1 MTGTGGTT
9 PTTTPAPGGSWVGLP
24 VERLEDD
31 ALLRGEGWF
40 MDDLDPLPHIAEAAV
55 VRSTEA
61 HARIVAVDVSAAQ
74 AVPGVIGVLTG
85 ADVAALSR
93 PFPSAVGRAVE
104 HWAAAVE
111 VVRYVGEPVAVVVAR
126 DRYVAEDAAELVA
139 VEYDPLPVAASPE
152 AALASGAPVLHR
164 ALRSNVVS
172 DRRFVYG
179 DAASALAGADLVVRR
194 RFRHPRSSCTPV
206 EGFGVI
212 CAWDAASGSVTAWS
226 NFQGPFTLHGVAAA
240 ALGLPA
246 AKLRLVSPPDSGGS
260 FGVKAAVFTSVV
272 LMAVASRRF
281 GVAVRWTEDRVEHL
295 LASSMATERLSSVEA
310 GFTAAGD
317 LVALRLDLVDD
328 VGAYVRA
335 PEPATLYRMH
345 GCITGPYRVADV
357 SVRSRVVVTNRC
369 PTGLNRGFGGP
380 QLSFALE
387 RTMAVAAARL
397 DLDPA
402 EVVRRNLVP
411 ASAMPYRAPAGAM
424 YDSGDYAACFDR
436 ALDLAGYERLR
447 REQAD
452 RRASAAASGT
462 AAHDGGRVLGVGLA
476 CVVEP
481 SASNMGYITLVDPP
495 ERRATTLP
503 KDGNAETV
511 TIAMDP
517 GGGVSVAFT
526 STPQGQGHRTVAAQ
540 IVADALGV
548 RPGDVTVHPGADTSA
563 RAFTVSSGNY
573 SSRFAVTVASA
584 VHVAALRLAER
595 VKAVAAP
602 MLESAPE
609 DLELVDGVVR
619 VRPGPAGPDRSV
631 SLRRVA
637 GAAHWDPAG
646 LPDGVDGLALTATF
660 SVPGLDAPAPDDTV
674 NSSAAYGFLADVAV
688 VEVDTATGEVRV
700 RDYVT
705 VHDAGRI
712 LHPALAEGQVLGG
725 LAHGLGAALLERHV
739 YDDAGNLLT
748 TTFVD
753 YPTPTATELPR
764 PTTAMVESP
773 SPVTPLGAKG
783 LGEGTTMTAPAA
795 VANAVADALGLDAL
809 DPDIDLEL
817 PLTPARVWA
826 LVQAARWRSSATP
839 PVAEERH
846 LPGGPP

>member
-1 MTGTGGTT
+1 V
-9 PTTTPAPGGSWVGLP
+9 S
-24 VERLEDD
+24 
-31 ALLRGEGWF
+31 
-40 MDDLDPLPHIAEAAV
+40 
-55 VRSTEA
+55 
-61 HARIVAVDVSAAQ
+61 VDVSAAL
-74 AVPGVIGVLTG
+74 AVPGVVGVLTG
-85 ADVAALSR
+85 EDVAALSR
-93 PFPSAVGRAVE
+93 PFPSAIGRSVE
-104 HWAAAVE
+104 QWAAAVG

-139 VEYDPLPVAASPE
+139 VEYDPLPVAASLE
-152 AALASGAPVLHR
+152 SALAAGAPVLHE
-164 ALRSNVVS
+164 AVGSNVVS
-172 DRRFVYG
+172 DRRFAYG
-179 DAASALAGADLVVRR
+179 GGGRGGGGDVDAALAGADLVVRR

-206 EGFGVI
+206 EGAGVI

-240 ALGLPA
+240 ALGVPA
-246 AKLRLVSPPDSGGS
+246 GKLRLVSPPDFGGS

-272 LMAVASRRF
+272 LMAIASRRF
-281 GVAVRWTEDRVEHL
+281 GVPVRWTEDRVEHL

-310 GFTAAGD
+310 GFRASGE

-357 SVRSRVVVTNRC
+357 EVRSRVVVTNRC

-387 RTMAVAAARL
+387 RTMAIAAARL
-397 DLDPA
+397 GLDPA
-402 EVVRRNLVP
+402 DVVRRNLVP
-411 ASAMPYRAPAGAM
+411 ASAMPYRAPAGAV
-424 YDSGDYAACFDR
+424 YDSGDYAACFER
-436 ALDLAGYERLR
+436 ALELARYDALR
-447 REQAD
+447 AEQ
-452 RRASAAASGT
+452 RSG
-462 AAHDGGRVLGVGLA
+462 DGRGRSLGVGIA

-517 GGGVSVAFT
+517 GGGVSVSFT

-548 RPGDVTVHPGADTSA
+548 APGDVTVHPGADTTA
-563 RAFTVSSGNY
+563 RPFTVSSGNY

-584 VHVAALRLAER
+584 VHVAATRLAEQLR
-595 VKAVAAP
+595 AVAEGL
-602 MLESAPE
+602 LEVSMSRIVLRDGQASVLDEPE
-609 DLELVDGVVR
+609 H
-619 VRPGPAGPDRSV
+619 SV
-631 SLRRVA
+631 SIRRLA
-637 GAAHWDPAG
+637 GAAHWRADWVPAAA
-646 LPDGVDGLALTATF
+646 LGLAVTATF
-660 SVPGLDAPAPDDTV
+660 RVNGLGAPAPDDTV

-688 VEVDTATGEVRV
+688 VEVDTATGEVTV
-700 RDYVT
+700 RDYIT
-705 VHDAGRI
+705 VHDAGRV

-739 YDDAGNLLT
+739 YDEAGNLLT

-753 YPTPTATELPR
+753 YPTPTATELPH
-764 PTTAMVESP
+764 PTTAMFESP

-783 LGEGTTMTAPAA
+783 LGEGTTMSAPAA
-795 VANAVADALGLDAL
+795 VANAVADALGLDSL
-809 DPDIDLEL
+809 DPDADLEL

-826 LVQAARWRSSATP
+826 LIQAMRR
-839 PVAEERH
+839 
-846 LPGGPP
+846 

>member
-1 MTGTGGTT
+1 
-9 PTTTPAPGGSWVGLP
+9 
-24 VERLEDD
+24 
-31 ALLRGEGWF
+31 
-40 MDDLDPLPHIAEAAV
+40 MDDLAPLPHIAEAAV

-61 HARIVAVDVSAAQ
+61 HARITSVDVSAAL
-74 AVPGVIGVLTG
+74 AVPGVVGVLTG
-85 ADVAALSR
+85 DDVAALSR
-93 PFPSAVGRAVE
+93 PFPSAIGRAVE
-104 HWAAAVE
+104 HRAAAVDR
-111 VVRYVGEPVAVVVAR
+111 VRYVGEPVAVVVAR

-139 VEYDPLPVAASPE
+139 VSYEPLPVAASLE
-152 AALASGAPVLHR
+152 AALADGAPVLHE
-164 ALRSNVVS
+164 AVGTNVVS
-172 DRRFVYG
+172 DRSFAYG
-179 DAASALAGADLVVRR
+179 DAAAALAGADLVVRR

-206 EGFGVI
+206 EGAGVI
-212 CAWDAASGSVTAWS
+212 CAWDAGAGSVTAWS

-240 ALGLPA
+240 ALGLAPSR
-246 AKLRLVSPPDSGGS
+246 LRLVSPPDSGGS
-260 FGVKAAVFTSVV
+260 FGVKASVFTSVV
-272 LMAVASRRF
+272 LMAVAARRF
-281 GVAVRWTEDRVEHL
+281 GVPVRWTEDRVEHL
-295 LASSMATERLSSVEA
+295 LASSMATERLTEVEA
-310 GFTAAGD
+310 GFSAAGE

-357 SVRSRVVVTNRC
+357 DVRSRVVVTNRC

-397 DLDPA
+397 GLDPA

-411 ASAMPYRAPAGAM
+411 AAAMPYRAPAGGV
-424 YDSGDYAACFDR
+424 YDSGDYPACLDR
-436 ALDLAGYERLR
+436 ALELAGYEDLR
-447 REQAD
+447 REQAE
-452 RRASAAASGT
+452 RRDAP
-462 AAHDGGRVLGVGLA
+462 RRLGVGLA

-495 ERRATTLP
+495 ERRAATLP

-511 TIAMDP
+511 SIAMDP

-548 RPGDVTVHPGADTSA
+548 APGDVTVHPGADTSA
-563 RAFTVSSGNY
+563 RPFTVSSGNY

-584 VHVAALRLAER
+584 VHVAAVQLADR
-595 VKAVAAP
+595 VRAIAAD
-602 MLESAPE
+602 MLECAPGDVELAAGSA
-609 DLELVDGVVR
+609 R
-619 VRPGPAGPDRSV
+619 VIGSPDRSV
-631 SLRRVA
+631 PLRRVA

-646 LPDGVDGLALTATF
+646 AGTAGGVDGLALTATF
-660 SVPGLDAPAPDDTV
+660 SVPGLDAPAADDTV

-705 VHDAGRI
+705 VHDAGRV

-739 YDDAGNLLT
+739 YDEAGNLLT
-748 TTFVD
+748 STFVD

-764 PTTAMVESP
+764 PTTEMVGSP

-795 VANAVADALGLDAL
+795 IANAVADALGLDTL
-809 DPDIDLEL
+809 EPPVDVEL

-826 LVQAARWRSSATP
+826 LAQAGDRR
-839 PVAEERH
+839 
-846 LPGGPP
+846 

>member
-1 MTGTGGTT
+1 MAST
-9 PTTTPAPGGSWVGLP
+9 PTTTPTSTRAGPWLGLP
-24 VERLEDD
+24 VARVEDD

-40 MDDLDPLPHIAEAAV
+40 MDDLAPLPHIAEAAV

-61 HARIVAVDVSAAQ
+61 HARIVSVDVSAAL

-93 PFPSAVGRAVE
+93 PFPSAIGRAVE
-104 HWAAAVE
+104 HWAAAVDR
-111 VVRYVGEPVAVVVAR
+111 VRYVGEPVAVVVAR

-152 AALASGAPVLHR
+152 AALAAGAPVLHE
-164 ALRSNVVS
+164 AVGSNVAS
-172 DRRFVYG
+172 DRRFAYG
-179 DAASALAGADLVVRR
+179 DFAAALAGADLVVRR

-206 EGFGVI
+206 EGAGVI
-212 CAWDAASGSVTAWS
+212 CAWDATTGSVTAWS

-240 ALGLPA
+240 ALGVPPA
-246 AKLRLVSPPDSGGS
+246 RLRLVSPPDSGGS
-260 FGVKAAVFTSVV
+260 FGVKAGVFTAVV
-272 LMAVASRRF
+272 LMAIASRRF
-281 GVAVRWTEDRVEHL
+281 GVPVRWTEDRVEHL
-295 LASSMATERLSSVEA
+295 LASSMATERLTEVEA
-310 GFTAAGD
+310 GFAASGE

-357 SVRSRVVVTNRC
+357 EVRSRVVVTNRC

-387 RTMAVAAARL
+387 RTMAIAAARL
-397 DLDPA
+397 GLDPA
-402 EVVRRNLVP
+402 DVVRRNLVP
-411 ASAMPYRAPAGAM
+411 AAAMPYRAAAGAV
-424 YDSGDYAACFDR
+424 YDSGDYGACLER
-436 ALDLAGYERLR
+436 ALQLAGYDGLR
-447 REQAD
+447 AEQRSRD
-452 RRASAAASGT
+452 DTGRR
-462 AAHDGGRVLGVGLA
+462 LGVGIA

-481 SASNMGYITLVDPP
+481 SASNMGYITLVDRP
-495 ERRATTLP
+495 EQRATTLP

-548 RPGDVTVHPGADTSA
+548 RPGDVTVHPGADTAA
-563 RAFTVSSGNY
+563 RPFTVSSGNY
-573 SSRFAVTVASA
+573 SSRFAVTVPGA
-584 VHVAALRLAER
+584 VHVAAVRLADR
-595 VKAVAAP
+595 VRAVAADL
-602 MLESAPE
+602 LECAPG
-609 DLELVDGVVR
+609 DVELADGAAR
-619 VRPGPAGPDRSV
+619 VIGTPDRSV
-631 SLRRVA
+631 PLRRVA
-637 GAAHWDPAG
+637 GAAHWHPAG
-646 LPDGVDGLALTATF
+646 LTRADGPSPADPAGVDGLALTVTF

-674 NSSAAYGFLADVAV
+674 NSSAAYGFLADIAV
-688 VEVDTATGEVRV
+688 VEVDTATGEVAV

-705 VHDAGRI
+705 VHDAGRV

-783 LGEGTTMTAPAA
+783 LGEGTTMSAPAA

-809 DPDIDLEL
+809 DADVELEL

-826 LVQAARWRSSATP
+826 LVQATRR
-839 PVAEERH
+839 
-846 LPGGPP
+846 

>member
-1 MTGTGGTT
+1 MTGTGTGRTT
-9 PTTTPAPGGSWVGLP
+9 STPALDGPWVGRP
-24 VERLEDD
+24 VERVEDD

-61 HARIVAVDVSAAQ
+61 HARIVAVDVSAAL
-74 AVPGVIGVLTG
+74 AAPGVIGVLTG
-85 ADVAALSR
+85 EDVAALSR
-93 PFPSAVGRAVE
+93 PFPSAIGRAVE
-104 HWAAAVE
+104 HWAAAVG

-126 DRYVAEDAAELVA
+126 DRYVAEDAAELVE
-139 VEYDPLPVAASPE
+139 VDYDRLPVAASPE
-152 AALASGAPVLHR
+152 AALASGAPVLHE
-164 ALRSNVVS
+164 AAGSNVVS
-172 DRRFVYG
+172 DRRFAYG

-212 CAWDAASGSVTAWS
+212 CDWDATSGSVTAWS

-240 ALGLPA
+240 ALGVPA
-246 AKLRLVSPPDSGGS
+246 GKLRLVSPPDSGGS

-272 LMAVASRRF
+272 LMAIASRRF

-295 LASSMATERLSSVEA
+295 LASSMATERLSEVEA
-310 GFTAAGD
+310 GFSAAGD

-357 SVRSRVVVTNRC
+357 EVRSRVVVTNRC

-380 QLSFALE
+380 QLAFALE
-387 RTMAVAAARL
+387 RTMAIAAARL
-397 DLDPA
+397 GLDPA
-402 EVVRRNLVP
+402 DLVRRNLVP
-411 ASAMPYRAPAGAM
+411 AAAMPYRAPAGAV
-424 YDSGDYAACFDR
+424 YDSGDYAAGLDR
-436 ALDLAGYERLR
+436 ALDLAGYRELR
-447 REQAD
+447 RELA
-452 RRASAAASGT
+452 RRVGRES
-462 AAHDGGRVLGVGLA
+462 GGRILGVGIA

-540 IVADALGV
+540 IVADALGI
-548 RPGDVTVHPGADTSA
+548 RPGDVTVHPGADTTT
-563 RAFTVSSGNY
+563 RPFTVSSGNY
-573 SSRFAVTVASA
+573 SSRFAVAVASA
-584 VHVAALRLAER
+584 VHVAAVQLAER
-595 VKAVAAP
+595 VRAVAAP
-602 MLESAPE
+602 MLEARPE
-609 DLELVDGVVR
+609 DLELADGAAR
-619 VRPGPAGPDRSV
+619 VAAEPERSV

-637 GAAHWDPAG
+637 GAAHWDPGG
-646 LPDGVDGLALTATF
+646 LPAGVDGLALSATF
-660 SVPGLDAPAPDDTV
+660 SVPGLAAPAPDDTV

-688 VEVDTATGEVRV
+688 VEVDTATGEVTV

-705 VHDAGRI
+705 VHDAGRV

-764 PTTAMVESP
+764 PTTAMVGSP

-783 LGEGTTMTAPAA
+783 LGEGTAMTAPAA
-795 VANAVADALGLDAL
+795 VANAVADALGLDRT
-809 DPDIDLEL
+809 DIDLEL

-826 LVQAARWRSSATP
+826 LIQATAAPRLDNSSP
-839 PVAEERH
+839 ELGSDCPNVSQD
-846 LPGGPP
+846 GP

>member
-1 MTGTGGTT
+1 MTGRGTGRPT
-9 PTTTPAPGGSWVGLP
+9 PTPTAAGTWVGLP
-24 VERLEDD
+24 VERVEDD
-31 ALLRGEGWF
+31 TLLRGEGWF

-61 HARIVAVDVSAAQ
+61 HARILSVDVSAAL
-74 AVPGVIGVLTG
+74 ALPGVVGVLTG

-93 PFPSAVGRAVE
+93 PFPSAIGRAVE
-104 HWAAAVE
+104 HWAAAVDR
-111 VVRYVGEPVAVVVAR
+111 VRYVGEPVAVVVAR
-126 DRYVAEDAAELVA
+126 DRYGAEDAAELVTIDYA
-139 VEYDPLPVAASPE
+139 PLRVAASPE
-152 AALASGAPVLHR
+152 AALADEAPLLHE
-164 ALRSNVVS
+164 AVGSNVVS
-172 DRRFVYG
+172 DRRFSYG
-179 DAASALAGADLVVRR
+179 DFASALAGAHFVVRR

-206 EGFGVI
+206 EGAGVI

-240 ALGLPA
+240 ALGVPPG
-246 AKLRLVSPPDSGGS
+246 KLRLVSPPDSGGS
-260 FGVKAAVFTSVV
+260 FGVKAGIFTSVV
-272 LMAVASRRF
+272 LMALASRRF
-281 GVAVRWTEDRVEHL
+281 GVPVRWTEDRVEHL
-295 LASSMATERLSSVEA
+295 LASSMATERLTSVEA

-345 GCITGPYRVADV
+345 GCITGPYRVPDV
-357 SVRSRVVVTNRC
+357 DVRSRVVVTNRC

-387 RTMAVAAARL
+387 RTMAIAAARL
-397 DLDPA
+397 GLDPSV
-402 EVVRRNLVP
+402 VVRRNLVP
-411 ASAMPYRAPAGAM
+411 AGAMPYRAAAGGV
-424 YDSGDYAACFDR
+424 YDSGDYPACLDR
-436 ALDLAGYERLR
+436 ALQLARYDDLR
-447 REQAD
+447 RQQASQ
-452 RRASAAASGT
+452 RSGRPTAGAAGVVT
-462 AAHDGGRVLGVGLA
+462 GVGIA

-511 TIAMDP
+511 SIAMDP

-548 RPGDVTVHPGADTSA
+548 APGDVTVHPGADTTA
-563 RAFTVSSGNY
+563 RPFTVSSGNY

-584 VHVAALRLAER
+584 VHLAATRLAER

-602 MLESAPE
+602 MLESVPE
-609 DLELVDGVVR
+609 DLELVDGVAR
-619 VRPGPAGPDRSV
+619 VAAEPDRSV
-631 SLRRVA
+631 PLRRVA

-646 LPDGVDGLALTATF
+646 LPAGVDGLALTATF
-660 SVPGLDAPAPDDTV
+660 SVPGLAAPAPDDTV

-688 VEVDTATGEVRV
+688 VEVDTATGEVAV

-705 VHDAGRI
+705 VHDAGRV

-783 LGEGTTMTAPAA
+783 LGEGTTMSAPAA
-795 VANAVADALGLDAL
+795 VANAVADALGLDRL
-809 DPDIDLEL
+809 DTEVDLEL

-826 LVQAARWRSSATP
+826 LIQAAEGRS
-839 PVAEERH
+839 
-846 LPGGPP
+846 

>member
-1 MTGTGGTT
+1 
-9 PTTTPAPGGSWVGLP
+9 
-24 VERLEDD
+24 
-31 ALLRGEGWF
+31 
-40 MDDLDPLPHIAEAAV
+40 MDDLAPLPHIAEAAV

-61 HARIVAVDVSAAQ
+61 HARIVTVDVSAAL
-74 AVPGVIGVLTG
+74 AVPGVVGVLTG
-85 ADVAALSR
+85 ADVAGLSR
-93 PFPSAVGRAVE
+93 PFPSAIGRAVE
-104 HWAAAVE
+104 HWAAAVDR
-111 VVRYVGEPVAVVVAR
+111 VRYVGEPVAVVVAS

-152 AALASGAPVLHR
+152 AAMAAEAPVLHE
-164 ALRSNVVS
+164 AVGSNVVS
-172 DRRFVYG
+172 DRRFSYG
-179 DAASALAGADLVVRR
+179 NAAGVLAGADVVVRR

-206 EGFGVI
+206 EGCGVI
-212 CAWDAASGSVTAWS
+212 CWWDAAAGSVTAWS

-246 AKLRLVSPPDSGGS
+246 GKLRLVSPPDSGGS
-260 FGVKAAVFTSVV
+260 FGVKAGVFTSVV
-272 LMAVASRRF
+272 LMALASRRF
-281 GVAVRWTEDRVEHL
+281 GVPVRWTEDRVEHL
-295 LASSMATERLSSVEA
+295 MTSSATERLSTVEA
-310 GFTAAGD
+310 GFTASGE

-357 SVRSRVVVTNRC
+357 EVRSRVVVTNRC

-387 RTMAVAAARL
+387 RTMAIAAARL
-397 DLDPA
+397 ALDPA

-411 ASAMPYRAPAGAM
+411 ASAMPYRSPAGGV
-424 YDSGDYAACFDR
+424 YDSGDYTACLDR
-436 ALDLAGYERLR
+436 ALDLAGYEELR
-447 REQAD
+447 RRQAESRD
-452 RRASAAASGT
+452 ASRLATQSVAKRDASAP
-462 AAHDGGRVLGVGLA
+462 GRLWGVGLA

-481 SASNMGYITLVDPP
+481 SSSNMGYITLVDSA
-495 ERRATTLP
+495 ERRAATLP

-511 TIAMDP
+511 SVSMDA

-526 STPQGQGHRTVAAQ
+526 STPQGQGHRTVAAG

-548 RPGDVTVHPGADTSA
+548 RPEDVTVHPGADTGA
-563 RAFTVSSGNY
+563 RPFTVSSGNY

-584 VHVAALRLAER
+584 VHVAGVQLAER
-595 VKAVAAP
+595 VRAIAAD
-602 MLESAPE
+602 MLECAAGDVELIEGSAR
-609 DLELVDGVVR
+609 VV
-619 VRPGPAGPDRSV
+619 GSPDRSV
-631 SLRRVA
+631 SLRKVA
-637 GAAHWDPAG
+637 GSAHWDPTG
-646 LPDGVDGLALTATF
+646 LPEGVDGLSLTTTF
-660 SVPGLDAPAPDDTV
+660 SVPGLAAPAADDTV

-688 VEVDTATGEVRV
+688 VEVDTETGEVTV

-705 VHDAGRI
+705 VHDAGRV
-712 LHPALAEGQVLGG
+712 LHPELAEGQVLGG

-748 TTFVD
+748 STFVD

-764 PTTAMVESP
+764 PVTEMVESP

-795 VANAVADALGLDAL
+795 IANAIADALGIDSLAE
-809 DPDIDLEL
+809 DIDVEL

-826 LVQAARWRSSATP
+826 LAQAANLRSSVTP
-839 PVAEERH
+839 PVTQER
-846 LPGGPP
+846 LLSAQPENGADS

>member
-1 MTGTGGTT
+1 MTT
-9 PTTTPAPGGSWVGLP
+9 SRYR
-24 VERLEDD
+24 VEDE

-40 MDDLDPLPHIAEAAV
+40 IDDLSPLPHIAEAAV

-61 HARIVAVDVSAAQ
+61 HARIVSIDTSAAL
-74 AVPGVIGVLTG
+74 AVPGVVGVLTG
-85 ADVAALSR
+85 EDVAALSR
-93 PFPSAVGRAVE
+93 PFPSAIGRAVE
-104 HWAAAVE
+104 QWAAAVG
-111 VVRYVGEPVAVVVAR
+111 VVRYAGEPVAVVVAS
-126 DRYVAEDAAELVA
+126 DRYIAEDAAELVA

-152 AALASGAPVLHR
+152 AAMATGAPVLHE
-164 ALRSNVVS
+164 AVGSNVLS
-172 DRRFVYG
+172 DRRFSYG
-179 DAASALAGADLVVRR
+179 DTAAALAGADLVVRR

-206 EGFGVI
+206 EGCGVI
-212 CAWDAASGSVTAWS
+212 CWWDAAAGSVTAWS

-246 AKLRLVSPPDSGGS
+246 GKLRLVSPPDSGGS
-260 FGVKAAVFTSVV
+260 FGVKAGVFTSVV
-272 LMAVASRRF
+272 LMALASRRF
-281 GVAVRWTEDRVEHL
+281 GVPVRWTEDRVEHL
-295 LASSMATERLSSVEA
+295 LTASATERLSTVEA
-310 GFTAAGD
+310 GFSSSGE
-317 LVALRLDLVDD
+317 LVGLRLDLVDE

-357 SVRSRVVVTNRC
+357 EVRSRVVVTNRC

-387 RTMAVAAARL
+387 RTMAIAAARL
-397 DLDPA
+397 GLDPA
-402 EVVRRNLVP
+402 DVLRRNLVP
-411 ASAMPYRAPAGAM
+411 ASAMPYHAPAGGV
-424 YDSGDYAACFDR
+424 YDSGDYGACLER
-436 ALDLAGYERLR
+436 ALALARYDALR
-447 REQAD
+447 QEQRDTTAEGRS
-452 RRASAAASGT
+452 RR
-462 AAHDGGRVLGVGLA
+462 VGVGLA

-481 SASNMGYITLVDPP
+481 SASNMGYITLVDPA
-495 ERRATTLP
+495 ERRAASLP

-511 TIAMDP
+511 SIAMDP

-526 STPQGQGHRTVAAQ
+526 STPQGQGHRTVVAG
-540 IVADALGV
+540 IVAEALGV
-548 RPGDVTVHPGADTSA
+548 RPEEVAVHPGADTGT
-563 RAFTVSSGNY
+563 RPFTVSSGNY

-584 VHVAALRLAER
+584 VHVAGLQLAER
-595 VKAVAAP
+595 VRAVAAD
-602 MLESAPE
+602 MLECAPD
-609 DLELVDGVVR
+609 DLELVDGTARVV
-619 VRPGPAGPDRSV
+619 GTPDRSV

-646 LPDGVDGLALTATF
+646 LPEGIDGLSLTAAF
-660 SVPGLDAPAPDDTV
+660 SVPGLGAPAPDDTV

-688 VEVDTATGEVRV
+688 VEVDTETGEVRV

-705 VHDAGRI
+705 VHDAGRV
-712 LHPALAEGQVLGG
+712 LHAQLAEGQVLGG

-753 YPTPTATELPR
+753 YPTPTATELPS
-764 PTTAMVESP
+764 PVTKMVESP

-795 VANAVADALGLDAL
+795 IANAVADALGLDTL
-809 DPDIDLEL
+809 GDDIDLEL

-826 LVQAARWRSSATP
+826 LAQAANQRSSGTP
-839 PVAEERH
+839 PVPQERR
-846 LPGGPP
+846 LPGEPSEGGRP

>member
-1 MTGTGGTT
+1 M
-9 PTTTPAPGGSWVGLP
+9 PR
-24 VERLEDD
+24 VEDE

-61 HARIVAVDVSAAQ
+61 HARVVSVDISAAQ
-74 AVPGVIGVLTG
+74 AVPGVVGVLTG
-85 ADVAALSR
+85 EDVAALSR
-93 PFPSAVGRAVE
+93 PFPSAIGRTVE
-104 HWAAAVE
+104 HWAAAVDR
-111 VVRYVGEPVAVVVAR
+111 VRYVGEPVAVVVAR
-126 DRYVAEDAAELVA
+126 DRYVAEDAAELVT
-139 VEYDPLPVAASPE
+139 VEYEPLPVAASLE
-152 AALASGAPVLHR
+152 AAMADGAPRLHEPV
-164 ALRSNVVS
+164 ASNVVS
-172 DRRFVYG
+172 DRRFAYG
-179 DAASALAGADLVVRR
+179 DCATALAGADLVVRR

-206 EGFGVI
+206 EGLGVI
-212 CAWDAASGSVTAWS
+212 CAWDAAAGAVTAWS

-281 GVAVRWTEDRVEHL
+281 SVPVRWTEDRVEHL
-295 LASSMATERLSSVEA
+295 LASSMATERLSEVEA
-310 GFTAAGD
+310 GFTVAGE

-345 GCITGPYRVADV
+345 GCITGPYRVTDV
-357 SVRSRVVVTNRC
+357 DVRSRVVVTNRC

-380 QLSFALE
+380 QLSFAVE
-387 RTMAVAAARL
+387 RTMAIAAARL
-397 DLDPA
+397 GLDPA
-402 EVVRRNLVP
+402 VVLRRNLVP
-411 ASAMPYRAPAGAM
+411 ASAMPYRAPAGAV
-424 YDSGDYAACFDR
+424 YDSGDYPACFDQ
-436 ALDLAGYERLR
+436 ALKLASYEELR
-447 REQAD
+447 REQTG
-452 RRASAAASGT
+452 RPPSA
-462 AAHDGGRVLGVGLA
+462 GRVLGVGLA

-481 SASNMGYITLVDPP
+481 SASNMGYITLVDPA
-495 ERRATTLP
+495 ERRAATLP

-511 TIAMDP
+511 SISMDP

-526 STPQGQGHRTVAAQ
+526 STPQGQGHRTVAAG
-540 IVADALGV
+540 IVADAVGV
-548 RPGDVTVHPGADTSA
+548 RPEDVTVHPGADTA
-563 RAFTVSSGNY
+563 VRPFTVSSGNY

-584 VHVAALRLAER
+584 VHVAATRLAER
-595 VKAVAAP
+595 VRAVAAE
-602 MLESAPE
+602 MLECAPA
-609 DLELVDGVVR
+609 DLELVDRSAR
-619 VRPGPAGPDRSV
+619 VIGTPDRSV

-646 LPDGVDGLALTATF
+646 LPDRVDGLALTATF
-660 SVPGLDAPAPDDTV
+660 SVPGLAAPAADDTV

-688 VEVDTATGEVRV
+688 VEVDIATGEVRV

-705 VHDAGRI
+705 VHDAGRV
-712 LHPALAEGQVLGG
+712 LHRELAEGQVLGG

-795 VANAVADALGLDAL
+795 IANAVADALGLDSL
-809 DPDIDLEL
+809 DTEIDLEL

-826 LVQAARWRSSATP
+826 VAQAARA
-839 PVAEERH
+839 
-846 LPGGPP
+846 GGEPSP

>member
-1 MTGTGGTT
+1 M
-9 PTTTPAPGGSWVGLP
+9 SWVGRS

-40 MDDLDPLPHIAEAAV
+40 MDDLAPLPHIAEAAV

-61 HARIVAVDVSAAQ
+61 HADVVAVDVSAALE
-74 AVPGVIGVLTG
+74 VPGVIGVLTG
-85 ADVAALSR
+85 ADVVALSR
-93 PFPSAVGRAVE
+93 PFPSAIGRAVQ

-111 VVRYVGEPVAVVVAR
+111 RVRYVGEPVAVVVAG
-126 DRYVAEDAAELVA
+126 DRYVAEDAAALVV
-139 VEYDPLPVAASPE
+139 VEYSPRPVAASLE
-152 AALASGAPVLHR
+152 AALAEDAPVLHE
-164 ALRSNVVS
+164 AVGGNVVS
-172 DRRFVYG
+172 DRSFSYG
-179 DAASALAGADLVVRR
+179 DAAAALAGADLVVRR

-206 EGFGVI
+206 ECAGVI
-212 CAWDAASGSVTAWS
+212 CAWDAPTGSVTAWS

-240 ALGLPA
+240 ALGLPPQ
-246 AKLRLVSPPDSGGS
+246 KLRLVSPPDSGGS
-260 FGVKAAVFTSVV
+260 FGVKAGVFTTVV
-272 LMAVASRRF
+272 LMALASRRF
-281 GVAVRWTEDRVEHL
+281 GVPVRWTEDRVEHL
-295 LASSMATERLSSVEA
+295 LTSAATERLTAVEA
-310 GFTAAGD
+310 GFQADGE

-345 GCITGPYRVADV
+345 GCITGPYRVRDV
-357 SVRSRVVVTNRC
+357 DVRSRVAVTNRC

-380 QLSFALE
+380 QLTFALE
-387 RTMAVAAARL
+387 RTMAIAAARL
-397 DLDPA
+397 GLDRADL
-402 EVVRRNLVP
+402 VRRNLVP
-411 ASAMPYRAPAGAM
+411 ASAMPYRAPAGGV
-424 YDSGDYAACFDR
+424 YDSGDYGACFER
-436 ALDLAGYERLR
+436 ALELAGYDRLR
-447 REQAD
+447 REQEE
-452 RRASAAASGT
+452 RASP
-462 AAHDGGRVLGVGLA
+462 GGRALGIGIA

-495 ERRATTLP
+495 ERRAASRP

-511 TIAMDP
+511 AIAMDA
-517 GGGVSVAFT
+517 GGGVTVSFT

-540 IVADALGV
+540 IVADALGLA
-548 RPGDVTVHPGADTSA
+548 PGDVTVLPGADTGV
-563 RAFTVSSGNY
+563 RPFTVSAGNY
-573 SSRFAVTVASA
+573 SSRFAVAVAGG
-584 VHVAALRLAER
+584 VHVAAARLADR
-595 VKAVAAP
+595 VRAVAAD
-602 MLESAPE
+602 MLECAPG
-609 DLELVDGVVR
+609 DVELADGTARVV
-619 VRPGPAGPDRSV
+619 GTPDRSV
-631 SLRRVA
+631 PLRRVA

-646 LPDGVDGLALTATF
+646 LPDGVDSLALTTTF
-660 SVPGLDAPAPDDTV
+660 SVPGLGAPAADDTV

-705 VHDAGRI
+705 VHDAGRV

-764 PTTAMVESP
+764 PATAMVESP
-773 SPVTPLGAKG
+773 SPITPLGAKG

-795 VANAVADALGLDAL
+795 IANAVADALGLDAL
-809 DPDIDLEL
+809 DPDAGVGLEL

-826 LVQAARWRSSATP
+826 LIEAAGR
-839 PVAEERH
+839 
-846 LPGGPP
+846 

>member
-1 MTGTGGTT
+1 
-9 PTTTPAPGGSWVGLP
+9 VLR
-24 VERLEDD
+24 VEDE
-31 ALLRGEGWF
+31 ALLRGEAWF
-40 MDDLDPLPHIAEAAV
+40 IDDLVPLPHIAEAAV

-61 HARIVAVDVSAAQ
+61 HARIVSVDVSAAL

-85 ADVAALSR
+85 KDVAALSR
-93 PFPSAVGRAVE
+93 PFPSAIGQTVE
-104 HWAAAVE
+104 HWAAAADR
-111 VVRYVGEPVAVVVAR
+111 VRYVGEPVAVVVAP

-152 AALASGAPVLHR
+152 AALAPEAPVLHE
-164 ALRSNVVS
+164 AVGSNVVS
-172 DRRFVYG
+172 DRQFSYG
-179 DAASALAGADLVVRR
+179 DAAAALAGADLVVRR

-206 EGFGVI
+206 EGCGVI
-212 CAWDAASGSVTAWS
+212 CWWDAAAGSVTAWS

-246 AKLRLVSPPDSGGS
+246 GKLRLVSPPDSGGS
-260 FGVKAAVFTSVV
+260 FGVKAGVFTSVV
-272 LMAVASRRF
+272 LMAIASRRF
-281 GVAVRWTEDRVEHL
+281 GVPVRWTEDRVEHL
-295 LASSMATERLSSVEA
+295 LASSMATERLSTVEA
-310 GFTAAGD
+310 GFSSSGD
-317 LVALRLDLVDD
+317 LVGLRLDLVDD

-357 SVRSRVVVTNRC
+357 DVRSRVVVTNRC

-387 RTMAVAAARL
+387 RTMAIAAARL
-397 DLDPA
+397 GLDPA
-402 EVVRRNLVP
+402 DVVRRNLVP
-411 ASAMPYRAPAGAM
+411 ASAMPYRSPAGGV
-424 YDSGDYAACFDR
+424 YDSGDYGACFER
-436 ALDLAGYERLR
+436 ALELAGYEDLR

-452 RRASAAASGT
+452 RR
-462 AAHDGGRVLGVGLA
+462 DVWPRLLGVGLA

-481 SASNMGYITLVDPP
+481 SASNMGYITLVDPA
-495 ERRATTLP
+495 ERRAATLP

-511 TIAMDP
+511 SISMDP

-526 STPQGQGHRTVAAQ
+526 STPQGQGHRTVAAR

-548 RPGDVTVHPGADTSA
+548 RPEDVTVHPGADTA
-563 RAFTVSSGNY
+563 AHPFTVSSGNY

-584 VHVAALRLAER
+584 VHVAGGQLAAR
-595 VKAVAAP
+595 VRAIAAE
-602 MLESAPE
+602 MLECAPD
-609 DLELVDGVVR
+609 DLELVDGSARVV
-619 VRPGPAGPDRSV
+619 GSPDRSV

-646 LPDGVDGLALTATF
+646 LPDGVDGLSLTTTF
-660 SVPGLDAPAPDDTV
+660 SVPGLAAPAPDDTV

-688 VEVDTATGEVRV
+688 VEVDTETGEVTV
-700 RDYVT
+700 RDYIT
-705 VHDAGRI
+705 VHDAGRV

-748 TTFVD
+748 STFVD

-764 PTTAMVESP
+764 ATTEMVESP

-795 VANAVADALGLDAL
+795 IANAIADALGLDTL
-809 DPDIDLEL
+809 PGDIDVEL

-826 LVQAARWRSSATP
+826 LVQAATP
-839 PVAEERH
+839 RP
-846 LPGGPP
+846 